1 MNKCERQKMREKGG
15 GGQACAKMRE
25 WSEQVGK
32 AEDEREGGG
41 GQACAKTREWSEQVG
56 KADDEREGG
65 GDETDGQ
72 SKDEVEDMEL
82 AIVGIGSIRSPL
94 HTTYD

>member
-1 MNKCERQKMREKGG
+1 M
-15 GGQACAKMRE
+15 
-25 WSEQVGK
+25 
-32 AEDEREGGG
+32 
-41 GQACAKTREWSEQVG
+41 G

>member
-1 MNKCERQKMREKGG
+1 MQRRESGVNKWERQTMREKG
-15 GGQACAKMRE
+15 
-25 WSEQVGK
+25 
-32 AEDEREGGG
+32 EGTK
-41 GQACAKTREWSEQVG
+41 QRK
-56 KADDEREGG
+56 
-65 GDETDGQ
+65 TDGQ